1 MKKKVLA
8 ILLSAAMAFSL
19 SACGDSGN
27 EPSSDASTP
36 TSEAQD
42 EPSSQ
47 PEQSTEP
54 DTPSAPAETTVIR
67 YGMHWL
73 PDIDPNNTDAVT
85 GEYTMDE
92 ARRQASLAGLQAIKD
107 TYNVEF
113 EFLQFPND
121 VQEDL
126 MTSVLAGDP
135 ICDLAVLWNGVEPT
149 ILAQNVVQ
157 DLTPYMDLF
166 EGEGGW
172 VLGDPLFGGNY
183 LMSHELAMTDF
194 PLVVNLTMLEKVDAL
209 KDESGRTIYPMDL
222 FKEGN
227 WTWSAFED
235 YLSKVQAYYANVEAP
250 DGATFD
256 YVKAYETD
264 HRYAALAAMYAN
276 GGGIVKDGE
285 VAADSEESIEAVQFI
300 DKLMKA
306 ELLVDCG
313 VYDDGFTPRWT
324 DGGRDIG
331 LGATVFTDCPSW
343 WIGGAAS
350 SCAERGESIGIIP
363 WPRPDDVAQDSED
376 YQQNAS
382 VGNST
387 VVLKGVPEDRARLA
401 IQSFMLYWETYYKTL
416 GNVESAS
423 EYRSANAA
431 SILSKDYGVDVY
443 NETYGDSLIE
453 CYNYILGNL
462 GLNYAGKMGLWDR
475 NWEYIVGK
483 SLYGMDGMSS
493 YDVAIKANLTDLT
506 NPMNTIAE
514 ALKSNEVHD
523 NRGPAITKEDVVL
536 EAGTDPAGVDWTQY
550 FSAEDSVDGT
560 IAVTADNITVSEELD
575 LATPGEYGD
584 AVVVK
589 VADTSGNESE
599 GKIKVTVYNPSNTT
613 APTVEVKAELPTVA
627 LNTETSGINWADYL
641 ESAKDADGID
651 VKDKVTADLSELDTT
666 TPGSYNVV
674 LTVTDYA
681 GNTSEVTVEV
691 TVE

>member
-19 SACGDSGN
+19 SACGDSGS

-149 ILAQNVVQ
+149 
-157 DLTPYMDLF
+157 
-166 EGEGGW
+166 
-172 VLGDPLFGGNY
+172 
-183 LMSHELAMTDF
+183 
-194 PLVVNLTMLEKVDAL
+194 MLEKVDAL
-209 KDESGRTIYPMDL
+209 KDESGKTIYPMDL

-250 DGATFD
+250 DGATFE

-536 EAGTDPAGVDWTQY
+536 EAGTDPAGVDWTLY